1 MNKEKNIFI
10 IASIVTLGI
19 FAVGYFL
26 IKPKNKKPTG
36 KGLQIPNILIGDSQT
51 PYVARN
57 SKNFKLISPTGSE
70 SSLWKGGMGLSW
82 LLGAVSKFE
91 ISPDVRNV
99 GIVIGTNGGFNPKD
113 NISGLIT
120 ELKRVFPNAK
130 FYAIKG
136 SWGWGGNKN
145 ITESK
150 VNDNSFK
157 LNLIS
162 SSAILP
168 TSNSGRLENKIFKKI
183 NGVSI
188 IERIAEKVLLSNNKL
203 VI

>member
-19 FAVGYFL
+19 FAIGYFL
-26 IKPKNKKPTG
+26 IKPKSSKPTG

-113 NISGLIT
+113 NISGLMT

-150 VNDNSFK
+150 VNDYYSKFASQGAK
-157 LNLIS
+157 VIATPIGAVEPHANLPVYAKIGTE
-162 SSAILP
+162 LD
-168 TSNSGRLENKIFKKI
+168 SN
-183 NGVSI
+183 V
-188 IERIAEKVLLSNNKL
+188 
-203 VI
+203 